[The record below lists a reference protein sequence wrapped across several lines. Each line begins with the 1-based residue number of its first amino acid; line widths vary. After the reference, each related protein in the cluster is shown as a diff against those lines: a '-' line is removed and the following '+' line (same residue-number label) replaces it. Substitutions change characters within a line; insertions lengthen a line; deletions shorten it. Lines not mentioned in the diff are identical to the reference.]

1 VEWHLTPEYVLNNW
15 TDELLDL
22 MIQKMVERKEREM
35 KQFNEKDKTV
45 SDEQLFGMLGNK
57 IKRK

>member
-1 VEWHLTPEYVLNNW
+1 
-15 TDELLDL
+15 